1 MPSLEACNAYFIL
14 FFLKK
19 DSMRAKCYLK
29 EKFFFQPGR
38 IRFHT
43 INFIISK

>member
-1 MPSLEACNAYFIL
+1 MRLLWKLAMLIL
-14 FFLKK
+14 FYFFLK
-19 DSMRAKCYLK
+19 DSMKAKCYLK

-43 INFIISK
+43 INFIISE